1 MEYAQGDGFGPEGDD
16 VVDCGDSFI
25 SLEDMTVAPFGKEPV
40 EKSLHSLSSPLRSS
54 IFPKYLSF
62 EPLTSSKISSSGL
75 SCVENNRP
83 PRPTVSPDM
92 LVLKKWTNRSFHVTL
107 IGSSARVP
115 VNFTLQSSAG
125 PVERCDVLW

>member
-54 IFPKYLSF
+54 IFPKYH
-62 EPLTSSKISSSGL
+62 I
-75 SCVENNRP
+75 
-83 PRPTVSPDM
+83 
-92 LVLKKWTNRSFHVTL
+92 TL